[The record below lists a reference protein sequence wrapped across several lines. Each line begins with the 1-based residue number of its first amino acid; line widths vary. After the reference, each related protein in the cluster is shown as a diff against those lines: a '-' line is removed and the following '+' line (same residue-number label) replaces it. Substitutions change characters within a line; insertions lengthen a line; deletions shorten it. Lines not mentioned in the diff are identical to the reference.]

1 MSEQAQAQVPV
12 VQTPAPQ
19 APVEASA
26 SGGTASGSAASTAG
40 NSAAA
45 PPDAEKPKI
54 EVADGVSKH
63 FAELERRK
71 AAFEAERKAHA
82 DQRKAEEADRKA
94 FEEYRAAR
102 AEAKKDPVKAFSALG
117 LTADD
122 VAKALYDAPQQP
134 SEVETLKNNFAE
146 LQAKLDAQEKE
157 RQAAERARVDA
168 ENHKVATAQLTK
180 FIESSKYDA
189 LKGIGQ
195 DGVAEVF
202 NRMTAAYA
210 KTQAVPDFDKVCAEV
225 EAGIDA
231 FAERLAAIPKYQ
243 KKFAAKAET
252 PAKADVKAPEE
263 KKPAPAEKKVVL
275 SNKTNAD
282 TPVGEQQPDDP
293 SALRERAVRAL
304 KERLSAKAAALSTKK
319 GAEQ

>member
-12 VQTPAPQ
+12 VATPAPQ
-19 APVEASA
+19 SPGEATA
-26 SGGTASGSAASTAG
+26 SGGTATGSAASTVG

-45 PPDAEKPKI
+45 PPDADKPKI

-63 FAELERRK
+63 FAELEKRK

-82 DQRKAEEADRKA
+82 ERLKAEEADRKA

-102 AEAKKDPVKAFSALG
+102 AEAKKDPVKAFGALG

-122 VAKALYDAPQQP
+122 IAKALYEAPQQP

-146 LQAKLDAQEKE
+146 LQAKLEKQEQE
-157 RQAAERARVDA
+157 RQAAEKARVDA
-168 ENHKVATAQLTK
+168 ENHKVATAHLAK

-195 DGVAEVF
+195 DGVVEVF
-202 NRMTAAYA
+202 NRMTAAFG
-210 KTQAVPDFDKVCAEV
+210 KTQEVPDFDKVCAEV

-243 KKFAAKAET
+243 KKFAAKAEP
-252 PAKADVKAPEE
+252 PAKADVKSPEE

-275 SNKTNAD
+275 SNKTQAD
-282 TPVGEQQPDDP
+282 TPAGDQRADDP
-293 SALRERAVRAL
+293 NALRERAVRAL